1 MIKPTKLEML
11 FGAEAANTV
20 INAKVLI
27 VGAGGIGCELIKVM
41 SMTGFT

>member
-11 FGAEAANTV
+11 FGAEAAKTIN
-20 INAKVLI
+20 NAKVLI